1 MKKLLFTLITLS
13 ITKLVSAQTTYFP
26 PLTGNTWT
34 TITPASLGWCD
45 DKIDSLYDY
54 LQINNTKAFIV
65 LKDGKIVIEKYFGT
79 FTQDSVWY
87 WASAGKSLTAFMV
100 GIAQQEGKLKLS
112 DTSSKYLG
120 KGWTSLTQA
129 QESKITIKHQLT
141 MTTGLNDQVAD
152 PYCTLP
158 SCMVYK
164 ADAGTRWAYHNAPY
178 TMLDPVLEAATGQKL
193 NTYISQKLTVKTGI
207 SGLFIKQD
215 YNNIFFSKPR
225 SMARYGLLILN
236 KGSWNGTSILTDTAY
251 FRQMVNSSQNLNPA
265 YGYLWW
271 LNGKSNFMV
280 PGFQFVFQGSLNP
293 SAPKDMFAALGKN
306 GQILNIVP
314 SQNLIYVRMGNIPA
328 TSEVPITFNDTIW
341 QKLNRVMCS
350 KLSVE
355 KKSAPRIEVYPNP
368 FTNQFKIQNLPNGAH
383 WVLTNI
389 QGQEVF
395 SGIGTQADVSFYGP
409 AGLYFLNIYNQNGS
423 LLQTSKL
430 MLIADRP

>member
-129 QESKITIKHQLT
+129 QESKITIRHQLT

-251 FRQMVNSSQNLNPA
+251 FRQMVNTSQNLNPA

-314 SQNLIYVRMGNIPA
+314 SQNLIYVRMGNIPT

-350 KLSVE
+350 KLSVKNE
-355 KKSAPRIEVYPNP
+355 SISKIEVYPNP
-368 FTNQFKIQNLPNGAH
+368 FTNQFRIENMPNGAR